1 VSGENSTKKKDA
13 ELEQIRARKMQNL
26 VTKMKKKDESAGNS
40 PITLDDSHF
49 NETIHKYPLM
59 LLECWAEWCGPCR
72 VIAPV
77 INKLSRD
84 YGDRLAVGKLNVDE
98 NPETAMRFGI
108 MSIPTLL
115 IIKNGKEVDRIIGA
129 VPKHFIEEKLKK
141 HL

>member
-1 VSGENSTKKKDA
+1 
-13 ELEQIRARKMQNL
+13 MQNL